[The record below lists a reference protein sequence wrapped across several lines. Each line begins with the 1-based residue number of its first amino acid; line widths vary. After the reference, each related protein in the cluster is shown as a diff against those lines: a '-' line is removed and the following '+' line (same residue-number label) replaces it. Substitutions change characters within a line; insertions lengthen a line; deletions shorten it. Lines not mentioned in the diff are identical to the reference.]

1 MPDPL
6 PDKNWGK
13 NRFTPEDCQDENRGN
28 FGKMPDVKIRI
39 KIRVLGGCLSH
50 VRMTTNLGELLSAA
64 EE

>member
-28 FGKMPDVKIRI
+28 FGKMPDVKSGL
-39 KIRVLGGCLSH
+39 KSEFSGD
-50 VRMTTNLGELLSAA
+50 A
-64 EE
+64 